1 MSTANIHYVIPPAA
15 QVSVGV
21 AGSHDRFPV
30 RRIFCVGRN
39 YAAHAREMGIDP
51 ANTPPIFFSKATD
64 ALVPACGKKPIHLPY
79 PSQTRDFQH
88 EIELV
93 VALGRGGREIACS
106 AALDYVWGYTVGLD
120 MTRRDLQAQA
130 RKHGEPWE
138 TAKSFDHSAPIGLLH
153 PASRI
158 GHPASGSIW
167 LDVNGVR
174 RQEADLEQLI
184 WSVPDIIHHLSRYFE
199 LAPGDIIYTGTP
211 SGVGPVKSGD
221 TLVGGID
228 DLGEITVKIT

>member
-1 MSTANIHYVIPPAA
+1 MNFAIPPAPQA
-15 QVSVGV
+15 SVGI

-30 RRIFCVGRN
+30 RRIYCVGRN

-51 ANTPPIFFSKATD
+51 SNSSPIFFCKPAD
-64 ALVPACGKKPIHLPY
+64 AVVPANGSKSVNISY
-79 PSQTRDFQH
+79 PSQTKNFEH

-93 VALGRGGREIACS
+93 VAIGRGGREIACS

-130 RKHGEPWE
+130 RKHGEPWD
-138 TAKSFDHSAPIGLLH
+138 TAKAFDHSAPIGPLY
-153 PASRI
+153 PVSCV
-158 GHPASGSIW
+158 GHPESGSIW
-167 LDVNGVR
+167 LDVNGKR

-184 WSVPDIIHHLSRYFE
+184 WTVPDIIHHLSCYFE
-199 LAPGDIIYTGTP
+199 LAPGDLIYTGTP
-211 SGVGPVKSGD
+211 SGVGPVKPGD

-228 DLGEITVKIT
+228 ELGEITVRIS